1 MDTLQ
6 VAWPNEDRR
15 YERIKT
21 DVITTTKKAQ
31 AIVDELKRLGIHGHS
46 VEVVRQIY
54 LLNCLRF
61 NSSVKPHRQTRKQT
75 VEFRGTSQ
83 PERKDKYIG
92 GRRSPK
98 HIKQQYQNTD
108 MWYTSDDKRR
118 YKKDLT
124 SLQIVTDYKEGVDKA
139 RKRAIV
145 PRQKITNSKPTSN
158 SKTTE
163 DRKWR
168 LHMQR
173 VNKERAELA
182 NR

>member
-1 MDTLQ
+1 M
-6 VAWPNEDRR
+6 
-15 YERIKT
+15 
-21 DVITTTKKAQ
+21 
-31 AIVDELKRLGIHGHS
+31 
-46 VEVVRQIY
+46 EVVRQIY
-54 LLNCLRF
+54 LLNCNRF
-61 NSSVKPHRQTRKQT
+61 NSSVKPHRQKRKQT
-75 VEFRGTSQ
+75 VEFRGTSH
-83 PERKDKYIG
+83 PERKGKYTG
-92 GRRSPK
+92 WRRFPTT
-98 HIKQQYQNTD
+98 HIKQQYRDAD

-124 SLQIVTDYKEGVDKA
+124 SLRIVTDYKEGVDKA

-145 PRQKITNSKPTSN
+145 PRGKFTNSKPTSN